1 MAGSLAASLG
11 KDNPYRFKGYYY
23 DEETGMYYLK
33 SRYYQ
38 PEICRFISAD
48 DEDVLSVKT
57 DFDDCNL
64 YAYCDN
70 NPISRL
76 DKTGDVWQAA
86 LAGGWVIGGSNA
98 WNPVGW
104 AILGTTAVVGMIA
117 IGVLYS
123 KTKSKRNRRSKNK
136 AKNKSKKGIKER
148 VNQPTA
154 RRYRFN
160 SRKKAKQAA
169 LRAGK
174 GKIRNDYSKKGAHY
188 HPEVKTKYR
197 RTPKGNSS
205 HDHYYYPR

>member
-1 MAGSLAASLG
+1 MAIRYKGADYYYIRDGLMSITGLVDANGTAVVNYFYDSWGRMLNITGSLAASLG

-76 DKTGDVWQAA
+76 DETGDVWQAA

-104 AILGTTAVVGMIA
+104 TVLGIITAVSVVYGA
-117 IGVLYS
+117 KKLY
-123 KTKSKRNRRSKNK
+123 KFAKSKR
-136 AKNKSKKGIKER
+136 G
-148 VNQPTA
+148 TA
-154 RRYRFN
+154 RPEL
-160 SRKKAKQAA
+160 KKQGRENQEKKKQQNNWKKKS
-169 LRAGK
+169 GK
-174 GKIRNDYSKKGAHY
+174 K
-188 HPEVKTKYR
+188 
-197 RTPKGNSS
+197 
-205 HDHYYYPR
+205 PR

>member
-1 MAGSLAASLG
+1 MYHKQRIRHPDIQEGERHYKRIPDSGRQCPVREEERCMAASPD

-76 DKTGDVWQAA
+76 DETGDVWQAA
-86 LAGGWVIGGSNA
+86 LAGGWVIGESNA
-98 WNPVGW
+98 WNPVG
-104 AILGTTAVVGMIA
+104 
-117 IGVLYS
+117 
-123 KTKSKRNRRSKNK
+123 
-136 AKNKSKKGIKER
+136 
-148 VNQPTA
+148 
-154 RRYRFN
+154 
-160 SRKKAKQAA
+160 
-169 LRAGK
+169 
-174 GKIRNDYSKKGAHY
+174 
-188 HPEVKTKYR
+188 
-197 RTPKGNSS
+197 
-205 HDHYYYPR
+205 